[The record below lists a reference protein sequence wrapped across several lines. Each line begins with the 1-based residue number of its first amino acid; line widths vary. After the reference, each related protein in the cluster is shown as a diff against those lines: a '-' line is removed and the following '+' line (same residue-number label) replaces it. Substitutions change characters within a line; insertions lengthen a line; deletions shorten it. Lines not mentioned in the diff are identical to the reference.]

1 MDDFWGDSN
10 GRSHDDRGA
19 RPEWPGDGSVTV
31 YYSMSAEIEV
41 ERQALAARWH
51 RLRCA
56 HLTVLDP
63 DWLNGV
69 QEEIRHELAAAD
81 RSPIEADAG
90 PSPNLILDDPV

>member
-1 MDDFWGDSN
+1 MNDFWGDSN
-10 GRSHDDRGA
+10 ERDP
-19 RPEWPGDGSVTV
+19 RPEGPADVEV
-31 YYSMSAEIEV
+31 KVRYAMNAEP